1 MAREPPHSKL
11 LTTAAREVLRP
22 MGLRQKRRSRVWLDD
37 RAWWVGVVEFQA
49 SSFSPGTYLNVGAM
63 WLWRR
68 ADHVRFEVGHRVED
82 VGFVEYIDD
91 AQFAPHAR
99 RLSELAAS
107 RIRALR
113 MEFPTVHAATDFL
126 LADDPEAGLPAFN
139 AAIAAAIAG
148 ADHAAVDL
156 LRSLQDGEADWW
168 NRLVRLAHGYADML
182 DSSTGRADFLREIS
196 NNIRASR
203 AVLDLDPDVPLPW

>member
-68 ADHVRFEVGHRVED
+68 ADHV
-82 VGFVEYIDD
+82 
-91 AQFAPHAR
+91 
-99 RLSELAAS
+99 
-107 RIRALR
+107 
-113 MEFPTVHAATDFL
+113 
-126 LADDPEAGLPAFN
+126 
-139 AAIAAAIAG
+139 
-148 ADHAAVDL
+148 
-156 LRSLQDGEADWW
+156 
-168 NRLVRLAHGYADML
+168 
-182 DSSTGRADFLREIS
+182 
-196 NNIRASR
+196 
-203 AVLDLDPDVPLPW
+203 